1 MTNSPVLRL
10 PHLHPEQLTPEQ
22 RQLHGE
28 VLRGPRTQRPQ
39 FVQVS
44 DASSVLTGPFSAMLA
59 SPRVGVA
66 LQQLGA
72 PEARPGTAVCRTR
85 SSPPCGTGRRPRLA
99 DPGQRAAHDLA
110 TAMLCCED
118 VPDDRYR
125 VAVETLGTAGIFEV
139 SAIVGYY
146 WVLAA
151 QLRLFKVGR
160 PQVGEL

>member
-1 MTNSPVLRL
+1 
-10 PHLHPEQLTPEQ
+10 
-22 RQLHGE
+22 
-28 VLRGPRTQRPQ
+28 
-39 FVQVS
+39 
-44 DASSVLTGPFSAMLA
+44 
-59 SPRVGVA
+59 
-66 LQQLGA
+66 
-72 PEARPGTAVCRTR
+72 
-85 SSPPCGTGRRPRLA
+85 
-99 DPGQRAAHDLA
+99 
-110 TAMLCCED
+110 MLCCED